1 MKTGSREVS
10 GEGQD
15 RAGGWSSAEAFR
27 SFLARRLGD
36 GWTIKVVAQRP
47 ARTNGGNIMS
57 VAVVASRSDGVNLH
71 VAHDRGTH
79 AALFSFG
86 GGPRVP
92 FEDVAVAK
100 GEIETSDLIELG
112 IQALKDPPGRSAF
125 DLEST
130 LRLTREWY
138 GDLAHDLSPQNLSM
152 AAKLKDIGEEF
163 ATAIALVAKNKN
175 RK

>member
-1 MKTGSREVS
+1 MTKAGNRDVS
-10 GEGQD
+10 GEARD
-15 RAGGWSSAEAFR
+15 RAGGWPSAEAFR

-36 GWTIKVVAQRP
+36 GWTIEVVARRP
-47 ARTNGGNIMS
+47 ARTDGGNIMS
-57 VAVVASRSDGVNLH
+57 VAAVASRSDGVSLH

-79 AALFSFG
+79 SALLSFG
-86 GGPRVP
+86 DGPRVP

-100 GEIETSDLIELG
+100 GEIETGDLIELG
-112 IQALKDPPGRSAF
+112 IQALKEPPGRSAF

-130 LRLTREWY
+130 LRLTREWD

-163 ATAIALVAKNKN
+163 ATAVALIAKN